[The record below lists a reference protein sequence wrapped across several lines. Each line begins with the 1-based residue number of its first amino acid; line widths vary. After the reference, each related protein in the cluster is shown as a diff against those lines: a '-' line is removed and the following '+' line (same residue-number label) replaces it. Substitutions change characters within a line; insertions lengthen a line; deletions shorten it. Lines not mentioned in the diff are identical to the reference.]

1 MNELTDLEEDALI
14 EIFNIGMGRSAAVLN
29 QIANEEVAIDIP
41 KLHLVRTEEAITKLL
56 QQRLEPVSAVKQSF
70 AGDFSGQAMLLFNQ
84 EDGLKLVR
92 RLLADSVPLESLSEL
107 EQDSLSEIGNIILN
121 ACFGT
126 VINFLNADIEIQ
138 MPVFRQG
145 RISDIY
151 DQDGENDWS
160 LYLEVRFSLPSE
172 SIEGSVALVMGV
184 RSLEIFKGAVTNLV
198 NQITAA

>member
-29 QIANEEVAIDIP
+29 QIGNEEIAIDIP

-84 EDGLKLVR
+84 KDGLKLVR

-107 EQDSLSEIGNIILN
+107 EQDSPSEIGNIILN

-172 SIEGSVALVMGV
+172 SIERSVALVMGV
-184 RSLEIFKGAVTNLV
+184 RSLEIFKGAVTNFV

>member
-1 MNELTDLEEDALI
+1 MNELSELEQDALI
-14 EIFNIGMGRSAAVLN
+14 EIFNIGMGRSAGVLN
-29 QIANEEVAIDIP
+29 QIANENVGIDIP

-70 AGDFSGQAMLLFNQ
+70 TGDFSGQAMLLFNQ

-126 VINFLNADIEIQ
+126 VINFLKADIVIQ
-138 MPVFRQG
+138 MPEFRQG
-145 RISDIY
+145 KIADIY
-151 DQDGENDWS
+151 ESEEDSEWS

-184 RSLEIFKGAVTNLV
+184 KSLNIFKEAVTDLV
-198 NQITAA
+198 KRITAA

>member
-1 MNELTDLEEDALI
+1 MNELSELEQDALI
-14 EIFNIGMGRSAAVLN
+14 EIFNIGMGRSAGVLN
-29 QIANEEVAIDIP
+29 QIANEEVGIDIP

-56 QQRLEPVSAVKQSF
+56 KQRLEPVSAVKQSF
-70 AGDFSGQAMLLFNQ
+70 TGDFSGQAMLLFNQ

-126 VINFLNADIEIQ
+126 VINFLQANIEIQ
-138 MPVFRQG
+138 MPEFRQG
-145 RISDIY
+145 RIADIY
-151 DQDGENDWS
+151 ESEEDSDWS

-184 RSLEIFKGAVTNLV
+184 KSLEIFKEAVTNLV
-198 NQITAA
+198 KRITAA